1 MNLQEIIV
9 GILIVGCF
17 GWIIRRIYQ
26 IIKEIKGKTP
36 PTCGCGCS
44 DCPIAGKC
52 QNEKNSDFLKIFHRN
67 ACRFKK

>member
-36 PTCGCGCS
+36 PACGCGCS

-52 QNEKNSDFLKIFHRN
+52 QNEKK
-67 ACRFKK
+67 